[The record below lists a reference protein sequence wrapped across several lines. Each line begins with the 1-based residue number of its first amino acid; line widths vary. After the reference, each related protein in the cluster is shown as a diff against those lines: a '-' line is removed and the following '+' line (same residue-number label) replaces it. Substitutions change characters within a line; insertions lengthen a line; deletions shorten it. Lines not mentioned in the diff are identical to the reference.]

1 MAAHDWLAELD
12 NNETRTEGIKM
23 EGLIVIAILV
33 SIGCWIYGSGK
44 RTGSRK
50 GYNVGFRC
58 GRRRRR

>member
-1 MAAHDWLAELD
+1 
-12 NNETRTEGIKM
+12 M
-23 EGLIVIAILV
+23 EGLIVIAILA

-50 GYNVGFRC
+50 GYNVGFHR